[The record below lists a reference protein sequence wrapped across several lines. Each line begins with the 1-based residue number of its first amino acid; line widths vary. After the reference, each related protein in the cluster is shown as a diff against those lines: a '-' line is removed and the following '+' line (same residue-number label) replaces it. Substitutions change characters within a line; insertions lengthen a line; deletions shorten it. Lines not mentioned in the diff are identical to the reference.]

1 MMAHATKILLL
12 IIALIVTGC
21 GGDDQS
27 GQSEL
32 PRGVTA
38 NTIKIG
44 SHTDLSGQ
52 LAIWGVPMTN
62 GIRLRFDEATDA
74 GGIHGRSIEFIVEDS
89 QYQVPVAVK
98 ATNKLINVDDIFA
111 MIGAMGTPQNNA
123 VFDSMFEANVPNFF
137 PLTAA
142 VSMYEPLHPLKFSY
156 FVSYRDQARGGMR
169 YMVEQHGFKNVCLQT
184 MATDY
189 GAEIEIGFE
198 QAVEELGLK
207 VSYLGRHKGSETD
220 FTGTVTSIKNSGC
233 ELLFLGP
240 FIKDTILLYTAA
252 RDAGWD
258 GTIVAN
264 MVPYLP
270 EIASAADG
278 GMEGL
283 YAVAPFFVPDF
294 AGEISDDW
302 IAAWH
307 TSYVD
312 NFGDEPAAQSVIGYV
327 MADLLVESLE
337 AAGPDLTV
345 EKMLAAL
352 EKIEKYDNPF
362 GGPTISFSATKHMGG
377 DYLNLYQ
384 VADGKWKTVAEALP
398 Y

>member
-1 MMAHATKILLL
+1 
-12 IIALIVTGC
+12 
-21 GGDDQS
+21 
-27 GQSEL
+27 
-32 PRGVTA
+32 
-38 NTIKIG
+38 
-44 SHTDLSGQ
+44 
-52 LAIWGVPMTN
+52 
-62 GIRLRFDEATDA
+62 
-74 GGIHGRSIEFIVEDS
+74 
-89 QYQVPVAVK
+89 
-98 ATNKLINVDDIFA
+98 
-111 MIGAMGTPQNNA
+111 
-123 VFDSMFEANVPNFF
+123 
-137 PLTAA
+137 
-142 VSMYEPLHPLKFSY
+142 
-156 FVSYRDQARGGMR
+156 
-169 YMVEQHGFKNVCLQT
+169 
-184 MATDY
+184 
-189 GAEIEIGFE
+189 
-198 QAVEELGLK
+198 
-207 VSYLGRHKGSETD
+207 
-220 FTGTVTSIKNSGC
+220 
-233 ELLFLGP
+233 
-240 FIKDTILLYTAA
+240 LLYTAA
-252 RDAGWD
+252 RDAGWE

-264 MVPYLP
+264 MVPYVP
-270 EIASAADG
+270 EIPSAADG

-283 YAVAPFFVPDF
+283 YVVAPFFLPDF